1 MHVYF
6 SDTYEVPLPEGH
18 RFPMGKYRALRELL
32 VARGVLSH
40 DELEEARPIARELL
54 ALAHG
59 ADYLDACFAGTLS
72 EDALRRIGFPWSR
85 ALLERSLASAGG
97 TLAAARHALAHGF
110 GGNLAGGTHHAAAD
124 FGSGYC
130 VFNDL
135 AVTARALLAEGAV
148 QRVLVVDL
156 DVHQGDGTAA
166 ILAGEPRAFTF
177 SMHGE
182 KNFPFRKTRSSR
194 DVGLPDGCG
203 DAEFLSA
210 LDEHLPE
217 VLEASD
223 PELVLY
229 QAGVD
234 PLAEDALGRLSLTHA
249 GLRARDRRVFEA
261 AWSRAI
267 PLALTLGGGYA
278 KPIGA
283 TLEAHVGTYLE
294 ARAVYARAPD
304 PRPVR
309 GSGART
315 AESG

>member
-6 SDTYEVPLPEGH
+6 SDTWEVPLPEGH
-18 RFPMGKYRALRELL
+18 RFPMAKYRALRELL
-32 VARGVLSH
+32 IARGVVEPS
-40 DELEEARPIARELL
+40 ELEEAQPIARELL
-54 ALAHG
+54 GLAHG

-85 ALLERSLASAGG
+85 ALLDRSLASAGG
-97 TLAAARHALAHGF
+97 TLAAARHALVHGF
-110 GGNLAGGTHHAAAD
+110 GANLAGGTHHAAAD

-135 AVTARALLAEGAV
+135 AVTTRALLAEGAIE
-148 QRVLVVDL
+148 RVLIVDL

-166 ILAGEPRAFTF
+166 ILADEPRAFTF

-194 DVGLPDGCG
+194 DVGLVDGCG
-203 DAEFLSA
+203 DGEFLA
-210 LDEHLPE
+210 LLDEHLPE

-223 PELVLY
+223 PQLVLY

-278 KPIGA
+278 KPIDA
-283 TLEAHVGTYLE
+283 TLEAHVGTYVE
-294 ARAVYARAPD
+294 ARAVFSRRKAHER
-304 PRPVR
+304 VR
-309 GSGART
+309 GTG
-315 AESG
+315 GL